1 MTSHKRGLFALSP
14 MFVLIALMVGL
25 SLYFG
30 DFYKVP
36 PAVIF
41 IITAVYAIFTMRGLK
56 LNERI
61 TVFSRGAG
69 HSDLIL
75 MVWIFILAGAFAASA
90 KAMGAVDATVNLTLS
105 VLPESMLLPGIFAA
119 ACIVS
124 LSIGT
129 SVGTIAAL
137 MPIVTG
143 LADQTGMDL
152 PVMAAAAVGG
162 AFFGDN
168 LSFIS
173 DTTVVATKTQGCR
186 MSDKFKTNF
195 IIVLPAAILTF
206 IFYILIG
213 TGSTTA
219 DIAADKVEVLK
230 VMPYLVVLA
239 TAIVGINV
247 LAVLTLG
254 IALTAIVGL
263 CDGSYMLD
271 GWFGAMAEGI
281 GGMTETILVA
291 LLAGGLL
298 AVIRHGGGIDWIIRR
313 LTARV
318 NGRRGA
324 ELSIGM
330 LVSLVN
336 CCTAN
341 NTVAILSVGTIA
353 RDIASR
359 FGVDPRKAASILD
372 TFSCFVQGIIP
383 YGAQLLIASALA
395 AIPATA
401 MMPYLLYP
409 YLLGIAALAAIIFNF
424 PKKKQRYDTQNSNN
438 IGSGAACTG
447 RKGPDAAE
455 KRL

>member
-1 MTSHKRGLFALSP
+1 MKDISNPQSPIKMSRRGLLALSP
-14 MFVLIALMVGL
+14 MLVLIILMVGL
-25 SLYFG
+25 SLYFH

-41 IITAVYAIFTMRGLK
+41 IITSVYALLTMRGLR
-56 LNERI
+56 LSERI
-61 TVFSRGAG
+61 SVFSKGAG
-69 HSDLIL
+69 DSDLML

-119 ACIVS
+119 ACLVS

-137 MPIVTG
+137 IPIVSGLTAKTG
-143 LADQTGMDL
+143 LDM
-152 PVMAAAAVGG
+152 PMMAAATVGG

-186 MSDKFKTNF
+186 MSDKFRTNF
-195 IIVLPAAILTF
+195 IIALPAAIITF
-206 IFYILIG
+206 IIYICIG
-213 TGSTTA
+213 RGSA
-219 DIAADKVEVLK
+219 VSPIDAGHVDLLK
-230 VMPYLVVLA
+230 VLPYLAVLI
-239 TAIVGINV
+239 TAIAGINV
-247 LAVLTLG
+247 LAVLAMG
-254 IALTAIVGL
+254 IALTGIIGL
-263 CDGSYMLD
+263 CDGSYGLD
-271 GWFGAMAEGI
+271 GWFGTMSEGI

-298 AVIRHGGGIDWIIRR
+298 AVIRHGGGIDWIIHR

-324 ELSIGM
+324 EMSIAM

-341 NTVAILSVGTIA
+341 NTVAILSVGAIA
-353 RDIASR
+353 RDISKR

-372 TFSCFVQGIIP
+372 TFSCFIQGFLP

-401 MMPYLLYP
+401 IMPWLFYP
-409 YLLGIAALAAIIFNF
+409 LLLGLAATIAIILKF
-424 PKKKQRYDTQNSNN
+424 PYQKDKTRS
-438 IGSGAACTG
+438 
-447 RKGPDAAE
+447 
-455 KRL
+455 

>member
-1 MTSHKRGLFALSP
+1 MVSVSHRKGLLALSP
-14 MFVLIALMVGL
+14 MLVLIILMVGL
-25 SLYFG
+25 SLYFH

-36 PAVIF
+36 PTIVFIF
-41 IITAVYAIFTMRGLK
+41 TSTYALLTMRGLK
-56 LNERI
+56 LNKRI
-61 TVFSRGAG
+61 AVFSKGAG
-69 HSDLIL
+69 DSDLML
-75 MVWIFILAGAFAASA
+75 MVWIFVLAGAFAASA

-105 VLPESMLLPGIFAA
+105 ILPESMLLPGIFAA
-119 ACIVS
+119 ACLVS

-137 MPIVTG
+137 IPIVNGLAAKTG
-143 LADQTGMDL
+143 LDL
-152 PVMAAAAVGG
+152 SVMVAATVGG

-186 MSDKFKTNF
+186 MSDKFRTNF
-195 IIVLPAAILTF
+195 IIALPAAIITF
-206 IFYILIG
+206 IIYICIG
-213 TGSTTA
+213 RGSA
-219 DIAADKVEVLK
+219 VSPIEAGQVDILK
-230 VMPYLVVLA
+230 VLPYLVVLI
-239 TAIVGINV
+239 TAIVGVNV
-247 LAVLTLG
+247 LAVLALG
-254 IALTAIVGL
+254 IVLTGIIGL
-263 CDGSYMLD
+263 CDASYGLD
-271 GWFGAMAEGI
+271 GWFGAMSDGI

-298 AVIRHGGGIDWIIRR
+298 AVIRHGGGIDWIIQR

-324 ELSIGM
+324 EASIAM

-372 TFSCFVQGIIP
+372 TFSCFIQGFLP

-401 MMPYLLYP
+401 IIPWLFYP
-409 YLLGIAALAAIIFNF
+409 FLLGLAAVVAIILNF
-424 PKKKQRYDTQNSNN
+424 PKQKK
-438 IGSGAACTG
+438 
-447 RKGPDAAE
+447 
-455 KRL
+455 L